1 MSHSPHSSR
10 RSDRAG
16 RARCDRPAPCDG
28 PRLAGAFTLAEMVVV
43 IIIMA
48 IAAAIIIPQA
58 VGTSSLQA
66 QSAARMVMADLEYA
80 QSEAI
85 FTQSLVTVTF
95 DSAGNSYTI
104 SNASGPLV
112 HPINKEEYVVDLD
125 SQTGLESVSISAVSF
140 AGSAVTFDALGA
152 PDSGG
157 SVTVS
162 AKEHAYQITVAPV
175 SGRVT
180 VTRLP

>member
-1 MSHSPHSSR
+1 VSR
-10 RSDRAG
+10 YSQSDKRLNRPG
-16 RARCDRPAPCDG
+16 GARCDHPAPG
-28 PRLAGAFTLAEMVVV
+28 EGSRLAGAFTLAEMMVVL
-43 IIIMA
+43 IIMA

-80 QSEAI
+80 QSQAI
-85 FTQSLVTVTF
+85 FTQAPVTVTF
-95 DSAGNSYTI
+95 NSAGDSYTI

-112 HPINKEEYVVDLD
+112 HPITKEEYVIDLHN
-125 SQTGLESVSISAVSF
+125 QRGLESVSIAAVSF
-140 AGSAVTFDALGA
+140 PGSAVTFDALGA

-157 SVTVS
+157 GLTVS
-162 AKEHAYQITVAPV
+162 AKEHAYQITVAPI

>member
-1 MSHSPHSSR
+1 MSQSPHSCR
-10 RSDRAG
+10 RSDRPG
-16 RARCDRPAPCDG
+16 GARCNRRAPCES
-28 PRLAGAFTLAEMVVV
+28 PRLAGAFTLAEMIVV

-66 QSAARMVMADLEYA
+66 RSAARMVMADLEYA

-85 FTQSLVTVTF
+85 FTQLPVTVTF
-95 DSAGNSYTI
+95 DSGGNSYTI

-112 HPINKEEYVVDLD
+112 HPINKKDYVVGFD
-125 SQTGLESVSISAVSF
+125 SQTGLKSVSIAAVGF

-162 AKEHAYQITVAPV
+162 AKEHSYQIAVAPV